1 MAKMPLISGKIQ
13 YFKDRLPFNVRQGRD
28 NKRGTLP
35 ILAHQALVRP
45 TLETSTEPHAI
56 LQRHKKAGC
65 TSLAPVV
72 TPDNRDVY
80 TKNGTC

>member
-13 YFKDRLPFNVRQGRD
+13 YFKDRLPFNVRQDGI

-45 TLETSTEPHAI
+45 ILVTSTE
-56 LQRHKKAGC
+56 
-65 TSLAPVV
+65 TLAFIKD
-72 TPDNRDVY
+72 TQKSGTLAFSKWLAQ
-80 TKNGTC
+80 TKPLR